1 VNDEKLRSAYETHLL
16 NRAERR
22 ADCVSPDALL
32 AIVENTAP
40 ESERLQTLR
49 HVGSCRSCRA
59 ELDLLH
65 SAGAAAEEAV
75 APPLWRR
82 PRLLA
87 AAVAVLFVGA
97 VALWQTVRGT
107 PDLPRAGV
115 VDAPRLLAPAED
127 MKATNP
133 VTLVWS
139 ALPSAR
145 RYEVEILRATGEVV
159 FERATSDTVLAVPD
173 HTLSAGEDYRW
184 WVVAVLREGTR
195 ASPTRRLRLI
205 TP

>member
-1 VNDEKLRSAYETHLL
+1 VNDEKLRSAYQAQLL
-16 NRAERR
+16 NRPERGT
-22 ADCVSPDALL
+22 DCVAPEALL
-32 AIVENTAP
+32 AIIENTAP

-59 ELDLLH
+59 ELDLLY
-65 SAGAAAEEAV
+65 SARAAAEEAV
-75 APPLWRR
+75 PPPFWLR

-87 AAVAVLFVGA
+87 AAALLLFVGA
-97 VALWQTVRGT
+97 AALWQTMRGT

-115 VDAPRLLAPAED
+115 VNAPRLLAPAED
-127 MKATNP
+127 VKATGP
-133 VTLVWS
+133 LTLVWS
-139 ALPSAR
+139 ALPAAR

-159 FERATSDTVLAVPD
+159 LERTTTDTVLVVPD
-173 HTLSAGEDYRW
+173 NTLGAGEDYRW

-195 ASPTRRLRLI
+195 ASPTRRLRLT